1 MDALDAYLRDA
12 VDTLRLP
19 TDARMLGIELSQLTP
34 DTIDMHVTFDSGAT
48 SWGTFR
54 TGLELTPEVARELE
68 VNVRLL
74 FIAELARRRMLQ

>member
-1 MDALDAYLRDA
+1 MDIGAYVADA
-12 VDTLRLP
+12 VAALRLP
-19 TDARMLGIELSQLTP
+19 TDTRVLGIDVTQEAAGSL
-34 DTIDMHVTFDSGAT
+34 DMHVTFDSGAT

-74 FIAELARRRMLQ
+74 FIAELARRRLLQ